1 MTTPDFREK
10 AKELMNKCIYKPGD
24 KLFPFAIDQMV
35 AQALSSAVEA
45 ENRACQN
52 IVLPNVQELKLHAGE
67 MTAQELR
74 TLLAVLRWKASEIA
88 QRRGEGK

>member
-35 AQALSSAVEA
+35 AQALSDAVEA
-45 ENRACQN
+45 ENRACEEVAKNFQLGLESEQGVKES
-52 IVLPNVQELKLHAGE
+52 IA
-67 MTAQELR
+67 TA
-74 TLLAVLRWKASEIA
+74 IA